1 MANVY
6 EKDGMVISAGCV
18 YGLNKDSWLAS
29 AEGGIVV
36 KFNPE
41 VYLNQEEKACIS
53 AFVKEADEA
62 PDER

>member
-18 YGLNKDSWLAS
+18 YGLDKDPWLAS

-36 KFNPE
+36 KFNPKAE
-41 VYLNQEEKACIS
+41 LNQEEKDRVS
-53 AFVKEADEA
+53 AFVKEAYEA
-62 PDER
+62 PEKS

>member
-6 EKDGMVISAGCV
+6 QKDGMVVSAGCV

-36 KFNPE
+36 EFNPE
-41 VYLNQEEKACIS
+41 VYLNQEEKDRVS

-62 PDER
+62 PEKA